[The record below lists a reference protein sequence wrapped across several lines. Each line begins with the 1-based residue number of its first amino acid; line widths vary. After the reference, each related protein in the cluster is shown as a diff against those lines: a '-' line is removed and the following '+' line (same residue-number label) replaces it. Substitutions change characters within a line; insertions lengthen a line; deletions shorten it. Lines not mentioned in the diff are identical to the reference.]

1 MFLFQYKNIEKMH
14 TRKKQKNG
22 VRGIFFIKFVLK
34 ELKKMRDLQPIY
46 DGRNSFYGKAKV
58 YSEGDGEYKLYSYDT
73 LVCTLRGNGYY
84 LNYDI
89 DYSLLFS
96 NTTLRHIKEFLRQ
109 YYKNEFMTKNDI
121 IKNAKNSMYE

>member
-1 MFLFQYKNIEKMH
+1 
-14 TRKKQKNG
+14 
-22 VRGIFFIKFVLK
+22 
-34 ELKKMRDLQPIY
+34 MRDLQPIY

-89 DYSLLFS
+89 DYSSLFS